1 MEMEDVTIRGLSRK
15 ISALETDIIAMRRE
29 NNEFKL
35 KLLNDGHGLEQRL
48 ISDSAKAS
56 KDINTI
62 RESLDVKLS
71 DSHNKL
77 NKLIDEQIDSAN
89 RKLHYS
95 LEQYNNQQ
103 SARDIL
109 MYDTIRSLGNRL
121 DNTYIDIINND
132 DNITITYTDSKGK
145 TEYGSI
151 LKVRADNKTL
161 KQDSHGVI
169 GLKQSYD
176 KDAFVIENDVIT
188 PTKIRTIDGRYVSA
202 EYIYNDL
209 KNATY
214 NIGTLTNKL
223 ERLQKQI
230 NTSNG
235 YIASNNFKSALPSQE
250 KLTNFV
256 LECLSGSFK
265 EITKEQIPVGTKI
278 KNTFDNHIWVFN
290 RTTFNGLT
298 TYRWE
303 DFGSD
308 NICVASNNG
317 VHGLVTGS
325 DDKFEGHIDL
335 RGIITINGLREEI
348 ESLIQNE
355 LQLKAQLQSYEEK
368 FISLESRIRALE
380 DK

>member
-1 MEMEDVTIRGLSRK
+1 MEDVTIRGLCRK
-15 ISALETDIIAMRRE
+15 IS
-29 NNEFKL
+29 
-35 KLLNDGHGLEQRL
+35 
-48 ISDSAKAS
+48 
-56 KDINTI
+56 
-62 RESLDVKLS
+62 
-71 DSHNKL
+71 
-77 NKLIDEQIDSAN
+77 
-89 RKLHYS
+89 S
-95 LEQYNNQQ
+95 LEQEITKIKSENENLKKQLLDNSNDKLLMTKSICEDLSSQINSDKQQLNELVISQINSTNKQLQCSLEKYNKEQ
-103 SARDIL
+103 SSRDIL
-109 MYDTIRSLGNRL
+109 MYDTIKALGNRL
-121 DNTYIDIINND
+121 DNTHIDIINND
-132 DNITITYTDSKGK
+132 DNIAITYTDSRGK

-161 KQDSHGVI
+161 KQDNHGVI
-169 GLKQSYD
+169 GLKQSYN
-176 KDAFVIENDVIT
+176 KDAFVIEDDVIT
-188 PTKIRTIDGRYVSA
+188 PTKIRTNDGRYVSA

-290 RTTFNGLT
+290 RITLNGLT

-308 NICVASNNG
+308 TICVASNNG

-368 FISLESRIRALE
+368 FISLESRIRSLE